1 MSKITEAPKRYRCVN
16 ATCTL
21 GTRGVPGHF
30 TGGISAA
37 QVTVLTG
44 KPAEYLEPNEHGEG
58 VCPNC
63 GEPGEPDE
71 QET

>member
-1 MSKITEAPKRYRCVN
+1 MSAKKPKRYLCVN
-16 ATCTL
+16 PACTL
-21 GTRGVPGHF
+21 GTRGGPGHF

-44 KPAEYLEPNEHGEG
+44 KPAEHLKKSEYGEG

-63 GEPGEPDE
+63 GEPGEEDRG
-71 QET
+71 